1 MTLEQL
7 HEELTYVNAAR
18 ENRLKYANII
28 LNDLSLLPKLIEVLL
43 MVDDKTS
50 CKAAWILEFA
60 CAKNLEI
67 IIPYLDKLISNIY
80 KIHLDSAVRPVAK
93 ICEFLVNAYY
103 SKNENSIKLA
113 LKPTHKELII
123 ETCFDWMITD
133 QKVAAKVYSMS
144 NLLLLGQEYDWI
156 HDELKL
162 ILERDYH
169 PESAAYKARARNVLH
184 KMKKMKKA

>member
-1 MTLEQL
+1 MTLEHL

-18 ENRLKYANII
+18 KNRLKYANII
-28 LNDLSLLPKLIEVLL
+28 LNDLSLLPKLIDVLL

-60 CAKNLEI
+60 CAKELDI
-67 IIPYLDKLISNIY
+67 IIPHIDKLLNNIH
-80 KIHLDSAVRPVAK
+80 KIHLDSAVRPIAK
-93 ICEFLVNAYY
+93 VCEFMVKSYY
-103 SKNENSIKLA
+103 SKKDNPIQSVLQPK
-113 LKPTHKELII
+113 HKELII

-144 NLLLLGQEYDWI
+144 NLFLLGKDYDWI

-169 PESAAYKARARNVLH
+169 PGSAAYKARARQVLH
-184 KMKKMKKA
+184 KMKKLSKP

>member
-7 HEELTYVNAAR
+7 HKELTYVNAAR

-28 LNDLSLLPKLIEVLL
+28 LNDLSLLPKLIEILL

-60 CAKNLEI
+60 CAKNLDI
-67 IIPYLDKLISNIY
+67 IIPHLDKLIGNIH
-80 KIHLDSAVRPVAK
+80 KIHLDSAVRPMSK
-93 ICEFLVNAYY
+93 ICEFLVKAYY
-103 SKNENSIKLA
+103 SKTNNLIKSKLQP
-113 LKPTHKELII
+113 KHKELII
-123 ETCFDWMITD
+123 ENSFDWMITD

-144 NLLLLGQEYDWI
+144 NLQLLGQDYDWI
-156 HDELKL
+156 HAELKI

-169 PESAAYKARARNVLH
+169 PGSSAYKARARQVLH
-184 KMKKMKKA
+184 KINKRSKT